1 MSIKLGVLLSGSG
14 TNLQAII
21 DEIDAGR
28 LDATI
33 EVVISSR
40 EGAYGLKRAAA
51 AGIKTVSLTPA
62 VYKEDPIAADA
73 FIASTL
79 LKAGVDYVVMAGYMR
94 MVREPLLTAFPN
106 RVVNLH
112 PALLPAFKGA
122 HGIQDAFDRGVKVTG
137 VTVHFANADYDCGP
151 IIAQQ
156 PVVVEEGMTLEELE
170 ARIHE
175 VEHVLYPATLQLLAE
190 GRVTVRENN
199 TVSIAPKA

>member
-21 DEIDAGR
+21 DEIAAGR

-51 AGIKTVSLTPA
+51 AGIKTVSLTPE

-156 PVVVEEGMTLEELE
+156 PVVVEEGMTIDELE

-175 VEHVLYPATLQLLAE
+175 VEHVLYPQTLQLLAE
-190 GRVTVRENN
+190 GRVTVLPNN